1 MLLDSGDALIG
12 GGALGDKTKGEAIVA
27 GMNLM
32 AYDAMALGPKELS
45 LGLDLLRQRMKE
57 AEFPILSAN
66 VVLSGTQ
73 ELVAQPY
80 VILERGGHRLGVI
93 GLTRVP
99 DKPQAGFQVLDPEQ
113 AAARYLP
120 QVSAKADTVILLTNM
135 SYQTALELA
144 GAVQGI
150 DLVVAALPGQLPRQV
165 AKAPV
170 TGTMVVVAEQPV
182 AKHTGRQVGGLVVT
196 LGADGTLSDP
206 VWEVVPMSGQIA
218 DDPQMKALLNK
229 YR

>member
-1 MLLDSGDALIG
+1 MLLDTGDALIG
-12 GGALGDKTKGEAIVA
+12 GGVLGEKTRGQAIVA

-45 LGLDLLRQRMKE
+45 LGLDLLRQRMAE

-66 VVLSGTQ
+66 AVLSGTQ

-80 VILERGGHRLGVI
+80 VVLEIGGHRLGVI

-99 DKPQAGFQVLDPEQ
+99 DRPLAGFQVLDPQ
-113 AAARYLP
+113 GAVARYLP
-120 QVSAKADTVILLTNM
+120 EVAGQADVIIVLTNM
-135 SYQTALELA
+135 TYRTALALA
-144 GAVQGI
+144 DAVPGI
-150 DLVVAALPGQLPRQV
+150 DLVVAALPDKLPGRV
-165 AKAPV
+165 AKAPG

-182 AKHTGRQVGGLVVT
+182 ARHSGRQVGRLVVT
-196 LGADGTLSDP
+196 LGVDGTLTELS
-206 VWEVVPMSGQIA
+206 WEVKPMTRQIA
-218 DDPQMKALLNK
+218 DDPMMKALLSR